1 MLVKKLTV
9 LFLAAVMAVSAAAVF
24 AGCTPDEPTPPPGP
38 VETYEFDFVG
48 EAVEAHR
55 FGRRAA
61 ARIKQPQIK
70 VAAFEFGGNKLEGA
84 APDSHTFVD
93 GKGYKLYFEDVGDQ
107 FTYTDYDTATQ
118 TFSFRYNLDLGEALG
133 SRRIEFTYADPDFA
147 SVYDGEGLGPTPPTF
162 EGSGWGGYLGQ
173 FEIAPATIRCY
184 EDGTASFTAT
194 AVTAVDPKTGT
205 WEYDADTDTYHLY
218 FPPQSFANSSY
229 IQDGHY
235 ATVHGQYDVQYSST
249 SGQTL
254 NWELTYDPDQQAI
267 VEDRRTIYALYL
279 RATATTGRA
288 EDATET
294 LVSEINAFDLSGFI
308 DDIQARG
315 GREAD
320 TYIQIH
326 YINQINPM
334 DSAQFAWGVTDPLSI
349 N

>member
-48 EAVEAHR
+48 SGAYNDGKEYTVHIRGSEADDTFALTIDELSV
-55 FGRRAA
+55 
-61 ARIKQPQIK
+61 
-70 VAAFEFGGNKLEGA
+70 FELDGTY
-84 APDSHTFVD
+84 TFVD

-254 NWELTYDPDQQAI
+254 TDFYTEYDEATGTY
-267 VEDRRTIYALYL
+267 
-279 RATATTGRA
+279 
-288 EDATET
+288 T
-294 LVSEINAFDLSGFI
+294 L
-308 DDIQARG
+308 DIQIVW
-315 GREAD
+315 
-320 TYIQIH
+320 YIYSWI
-326 YINQINPM
+326 YF
-334 DSAQFAWGVTDPLSI
+334 SYTA
-349 N
+349 